1 MLVSATRT
9 VSALT
14 LRAIFYA
21 GLFVVVVVVHLSLT
35 GILRAQGWAPSFSL
49 FASGAV
55 VLGLVLL
62 LVNLADWVREK
73 RAARLEIQRMRQGL
87 PGGPCCVVWK
97 TGGDASEQSEDA
109 MPWRLTGPLRARYP
123 KLARR
128 LGVEGVAVV
137 EFEVGAGGVVKNAH
151 CVYAWPSDVFFDAAR
166 EALIRA
172 RFEPKPDVHVRF
184 GASYRMPFVFRIA
197 GASKLAQGGLRAEP
211 PRPALAAAQK
221 AFARLRGL
229 TTALGRR

>member
-14 LRAIFYA
+14 LRAIFYTA
-21 GLFVVVVVVHLSLT
+21 LFVVVVVTHLSLT
-35 GILRAQGWAPSFSL
+35 GILRAQGWNPGISL
-49 FASGAV
+49 FTSGAV

-62 LVNLADWVREK
+62 LVNFGEWMREE
-73 RAARLEIQRMRQGL
+73 RAARLEILRMRQGL

-97 TGGDASEQSEDA
+97 TGDASDQHEDA
-109 MPWRLTGPLRARYP
+109 MPWRLVGQLRARYP

-151 CVYAWPSDVFFDAAR
+151 CVYAWPSDVFFEAAR
-166 EALIRA
+166 EALLRA
-172 RFEPKPDVHVRF
+172 RFEPKPDLHVRF

-197 GASKLAQGGLRAEP
+197 GASTLPDHGVHARPL
-211 PRPALAAAQK
+211 RPALNAARRAVEK
-221 AFARLRGL
+221 LRRVG
-229 TTALGRR
+229 

>member
-9 VSALT
+9 ISALT

-21 GLFVVVVVVHLSLT
+21 TLFVVVVVVHLSLT
-35 GILRAQGWAPSFSL
+35 GILRAQGWAGGFSL

-73 RAARLEIQRMRQGL
+73 RASRLEILRMRQGL
-87 PGGPCCVVWK
+87 PGGACCVVWK
-97 TGGDASEQSEDA
+97 SGDPGEQSEDA
-109 MPWRLTGPLRARYP
+109 MPWQLTGPLRARYP

-151 CVYAWPSDVFFDAAR
+151 CVYAWPSDVFFEAAR
-166 EALIRA
+166 EALVRA
-172 RFEPKPDVHVRF
+172 RFEPKPDTHVRF
-184 GASYRMPFVFRIA
+184 GASYRMPFVFRIS
-197 GASKLAQGGLRAEP
+197 GASRLADRGVRAKP
-211 PRPALAAAQK
+211 LRPALNAARDAVEK
-221 AFARLRGL
+221 LRRTG
-229 TTALGRR
+229 

>member
-14 LRAIFYA
+14 LRGVFYA
-21 GLFVVVVVVHLSLT
+21 ALFVVVVIVHLSLT
-35 GILRAQGWAPSFSL
+35 GILRAQGWNGGVSL

-62 LVNLADWVREK
+62 AVNLADWAREK
-73 RAARLEIQRMRQGL
+73 RAARLEILRMRQGL

-97 TGGDASEQSEDA
+97 TGDAAEQPEDA
-109 MPWRLTGPLRARYP
+109 MPWQLAGPLRARYP
-123 KLARR
+123 KFARR

-151 CVYAWPSDVFFDAAR
+151 CIYAWPSDVFFDAAR
-166 EALIRA
+166 EALLRA
-172 RFEPKPDVHVRF
+172 KFEPKPDMHVRF
-184 GASYRMPFVFRIA
+184 GSSYRMPFVFRIA
-197 GASKLAQGGLRAEP
+197 GASRVSERGVRARP
-211 PRPALAAAQK
+211 LRPALDAAQDAVEK
-221 AFARLRGL
+221 LRNAG
-229 TTALGRR
+229 

>member
-14 LRAIFYA
+14 LRALFYA
-21 GLFVVVVVVHLSLT
+21 GLFVVVVIVHLSLT
-35 GILRAQGWAPSFSL
+35 GILRAQGWAPNFSL

-62 LVNLADWVREK
+62 IVNLADLLREK
-73 RAARLEIQRMRQGL
+73 RAARLEILRMRQGL

-97 TGGDASEQSEDA
+97 TGDAYEPHEDT
-109 MPWRLTGPLRARYP
+109 MPWQLAGPLRARYP

-137 EFEVGAGGVVKNAH
+137 DFEVGAGGVVKNAH
-151 CVYAWPSDVFFDAAR
+151 CVYAWPSDVFFEAAR
-166 EALIRA
+166 EALLRSK
-172 RFEPKPDVHVRF
+172 FEPKPDMHVRF

-197 GASKLAQGGLRAEP
+197 GASRLSDRGVRAKP
-211 PRPALAAAQK
+211 LRPALNAAQDAVEK
-221 AFARLRGL
+221 LRNAG
-229 TTALGRR
+229 

>member
-21 GLFVVVVVVHLSLT
+21 TLFVVVVIVHLSLT
-35 GILRAQGWAPSFSL
+35 GVLRAQGWNGGVSL
-49 FASGAV
+49 FISGAV
-55 VLGLVLL
+55 VLGLVLAC
-62 LVNLADWVREK
+62 VNIADWLRER
-73 RAARLEIQRMRQGL
+73 RAARLEILRMRQGL

-97 TGGDASEQSEDA
+97 TGEPSDQSEDA

-128 LGVEGVAVV
+128 LGVEGVVV
-137 EFEVGAGGVVKNAH
+137 IEFEIGAGGVVKNAH
-151 CVYAWPSDVFFDAAR
+151 CVYAWPSDVFFEAAR
-166 EALIRA
+166 EALMRA
-172 RFEPKPDVHVRF
+172 RFEPKADVHVRF

-197 GASKLAQGGLRAEP
+197 GATRLAQSGRRAQAP
-211 PRPALAAAQK
+211 SPALEAVRK

-229 TTALGRR
+229 TMALGRR

>member
-14 LRAIFYA
+14 LRAAFYA
-21 GLFVVVVVVHLSLT
+21 ALFVVVVIVHLSLT
-35 GILRAQGWAPSFSL
+35 GILRAQGWTSSVSL

-62 LVNLADWVREK
+62 IVNLADWVREQ
-73 RAARLEIQRMRQGL
+73 RAARLEILRMRQGL

-97 TGGDASEQSEDA
+97 TGDPSEASEDA
-109 MPWRLTGPLRARYP
+109 MPWQLAGPLRARYP

-166 EALIRA
+166 EALVRA
-172 RFEPKPDVHVRF
+172 RFEPKPDMHVRF
-184 GASYRMPFVFRIA
+184 GAGYRMPFVFRIS
-197 GASKLAQGGLRAEP
+197 GASKLTDRGVRARP
-211 PRPALAAAQK
+211 LRPALNAARDAVDK
-221 AFARLRGL
+221 LR
-229 TTALGRR
+229 TPIERVKNR

>member
-1 MLVSATRT
+1 MLISATRT

-14 LRAIFYA
+14 LRALFYA
-21 GLFVVVVVVHLSLT
+21 TLFVVVVILHLSFVS
-35 GILRAQGWAPSFSL
+35 ILRAQGWTSQFSQ

-73 RAARLEIQRMRQGL
+73 RAARREILRMRQGL

-97 TGGDASEQSEDA
+97 TGDASAHHEDA
-109 MPWRLTGPLRARYP
+109 MPWQLTGPLRARYP

-137 EFEVGAGGVVKNAH
+137 EFEVGVGGVVKNAH

-166 EALIRA
+166 EALVRSK
-172 RFEPKPDVHVRF
+172 FEPKPDTHVRF
-184 GASYRMPFVFRIA
+184 GVSFRMPFVFRIS
-197 GASKLAQGGLRAEP
+197 GASKRSDHGLRARP
-211 PRPALAAAQK
+211 LRPALAAAQDAVEK
-221 AFARLRGL
+221 LRNAG
-229 TTALGRR
+229 